1 MILFIIELGF
11 INGMQATSVSVAKTD
26 LQYIPQTI
34 IIPSLTNKCPNLSIL
49 TPRTTKMKIIT
60 MMRILTKKSTITLHL
75 SNSSL
80 LEVSLAQVHRF
91 QGMLIK
97 Y

>member
-1 MILFIIELGF
+1 MILFIIEFQF
-11 INGMQATSVSVAKTD
+11 INGVQATSVSVAKTD
-26 LQYIPQTI
+26 LQYIPQI
-34 IIPSLTNKCPNLSIL
+34 IIILSLTNKRLNLSIL
-49 TPRTTKMKIIT
+49 ILRTTKMKTIT
-60 MMRILTKKSTITLHL
+60 MMRILTKKSIITLHP